1 MSVAGRT
8 RGRTLISSFYSVPG
22 TIYIRGKPLISYFC
36 SVPNAVCIRG
46 KSLIS
51 YFYSVPGAVYIRG
64 KSMISYFC
72 SVPGAVYIRGKSLI
86 SYFYSVP
93 GAIWH
98 FKLQRHTPPPGTSEI
113 HRHPPSLK
121 LIQFRHAGLHDAV
134 YSLANIQNRRSVCRY
149 DAGLVRLL
157 FNNVLQNFPLC
168 RHIQR

>member
-64 KSMISYFC
+64 KS
-72 SVPGAVYIRGKSLI
+72 LI

-121 LIQFRHAGLHDAV
+121 LIQFRHAGFHDAV
-134 YSLANIQNRRSVCRY
+134 DSLANIQNRRSVRRY

-157 FNNVLQNFPLC
+157 FNNVLQDFPLC
-168 RHIQR
+168 RHIQC